1 MNNKGFAITGILYGV
16 LLLFLMVLISLLS
29 VLVFRLNRFTTLVDE
44 VSGDMEMKKD
54 NTATHISSSI
64 TTVNT
69 SITNNNYFQTPYRGK
84 YTFTIITIHETRECY
99 AYLPKNIVLEI
110 KSNRIKYKEADSSG
124 LIDLTTPGSDLT
136 LIGCTNSDIN
146 SFIVTNIHTSTNS

>member
-44 VSGDMEMKKD
+44 VSSDMENKNLVEINETID
-54 NTATHISSSI
+54 
-64 TTVNT
+64 TTK
-69 SITNNNYFQTPYRGK
+69 YYQTPYRGK
-84 YTFTIITIHETRECY
+84 YTFTINGTTTKCY
-99 AYLPKNIVLEI
+99 AYLPKNIALKTDSNKMYYIEPTLVGDKYEI
-110 KSNRIKYKEADSSG
+110 DVN
-124 LIDLTTPGSDLT
+124 TTGTELT

-146 SFIVTNIHTSTNS
+146 NFTVTNIDTSTNS